1 MTLDY
6 QIINLLHP
14 HYVKGEGCMYDDLGW
29 TVWIREKELCDEV
42 LREVG
47 VRVEASQKTSITEE
61 IAIRLRRFFTNKRN
75 LIGTFGNDYD
85 RNILGI
91 YDDVK

>member
-14 HYVKGEGCMYDDLGW
+14 HYVEGKGCVYDDLGW
-29 TVWIREKELCDEV
+29 MVWIRGQGLCDEV

-47 VRVEASQKTSITEE
+47 VRVEANKKTIITEE
-61 IAIRLRRFFTNKRN
+61 IARRLHDFFTNKHN

-85 RNILGI
+85 KSILDI